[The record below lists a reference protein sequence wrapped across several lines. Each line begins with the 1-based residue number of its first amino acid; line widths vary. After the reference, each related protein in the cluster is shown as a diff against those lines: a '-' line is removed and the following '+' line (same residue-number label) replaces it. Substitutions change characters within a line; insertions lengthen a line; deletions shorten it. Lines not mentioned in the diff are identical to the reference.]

1 MSVALQIQ
9 RLLEKLPSGITL
21 VAVSKFQP
29 VSALMEAYGAGQR
42 CFGESRAQEFV
53 QKVAEMPSDVA
64 WHFIGHLQTNKVKM
78 VVGKAALIHS
88 VDSEGLLDALDK
100 EAQRQGVVQDVLWE
114 VHVAQEESKWG
125 FAPEALPAL
134 VERLL
139 HGDWPHLR
147 VCGLMGMASLVSD
160 SQQIRAE
167 FRQIKQAFD
176 GLKAGA
182 FAHSPHF
189 KILSM
194 GMSSDWPIAVEEGST
209 LIRVGSQIFAP

>member
-1 MSVALQIQ
+1 MSVASQIQ
-9 RLLEKLPSGITL
+9 RIQEKLPPGISL

-29 VSALMEAYGAGQR
+29 VQALMEAYAAGQR
-42 CFGESRAQEFV
+42 GFGESRAQEFV
-53 QKVAEMPSDVA
+53 LKQLELPTDIE

-88 VDSEGLLDALDK
+88 ADSEALLDALNK
-100 EAQRQGVVQDVLWE
+100 EAQKQGVVQDILWE
-114 VHVAQEESKWG
+114 LHVAQEESKWG
-125 FAPEALPAL
+125 FAPEVLPAL
-134 VERLL
+134 AERVL

-167 FRQIKQAFD
+167 FRWIKQAFD

-189 KILSM
+189 KMLSM

-209 LIRVGSQIFAP
+209 LIRVGSQIFGS